1 MDFSLPGRRRLAS
14 AGNSGCL
21 SASNQTGGESND
33 HWLEPSNGAGAAAGH
48 PARVAA
54 WIGTARP
61 AAQSVAAKETVFNVE
76 RALERLP
83 YYGVFDFLAFGV
95 EKGTV
100 TLQGYAYQGG
110 LKSAATQA
118 VKRVSGVDEVA
129 NSIALLPASQNDD
142 RIRWATFYR
151 IYTDDFLSR
160 YAPGGAIGAR
170 YDARQ
175 FARFPGMQPYGTYPI
190 HIIVKGG
197 RTTLLG
203 VVDNESD
210 KTVAGLRAREID
222 GVFGVENELVVNT
235 K

>member
-1 MDFSLPGRRRLAS
+1 MRKISRLNWRRSGLFAGVLAS
-14 AGNSGCL
+14 FVAVAVATPHGQS
-21 SASNQTGGESND
+21 
-33 HWLEPSNGAGAAAGH
+33 AAARQ
-48 PARVAA
+48 ATERVR
-54 WIGTARP
+54 T
-61 AAQSVAAKETVFNVE
+61 
-76 RALERLP
+76 ALEGLQS
-83 YYGVFDFLAFGV
+83 YGVFDFVAFQIDS
-95 EKGTV
+95 ESV
-100 TLQGYAYQGG
+100 TLLGYAYQGT
-110 LKSAATQA
+110 LKSDATKA
-118 VKRVSGVDEVA
+118 VRDLGGIDEIG
-129 NSIALLPASQNDD
+129 NSIEVLPASQNDD

-222 GVFGVENELVVNT
+222 GVFGVENELVVNQQ
-235 K
+235 

>member
-1 MDFSLPGRRRLAS
+1 MTIGWNRRTVQVLLPAILLVA
-14 AGNSGCL
+14 
-21 SASNQTGGESND
+21 
-33 HWLEPSNGAGAAAGH
+33 
-48 PARVAA
+48 AA

-61 AAQSVAAKETVFNVE
+61 AAQSVAAKETVFNIE

>member
-1 MDFSLPGRRRLAS
+1 MALGWKRRTFQGLVPAILLV
-14 AGNSGCL
+14 AI
-21 SASNQTGGESND
+21 A
-33 HWLEPSNGAGAAAGH
+33 WAGAAQ
-48 PARVAA
+48 
-54 WIGTARP
+54 P
-61 AAQSVAAKETVFNVE
+61 AAQSVAEKQTVFNIE

-95 EKGTV
+95 DRGTV
-100 TLQGYAYQGG
+100 TLQGFAYQGS

-129 NSIALLPASQNDD
+129 DRIELLPASQNDD

-160 YAPGGAIGAR
+160 YAPGGAMGVR
-170 YDARQ
+170 YEARQ
-175 FARFPGMQPYGTYPI
+175 FQRFPGMQPSGTYPI

-203 VVDNESD
+203 VVDNDSD
-210 KTVAGLRAREID
+210 KTVAGLRAREVD
-222 GVFGVENELVVNT
+222 GVFGVENELVVT
-235 K
+235 KE